1 VKENI
6 CMDAIDEKIIAEL
19 ERDGRLTVTE
29 LAERVNLSIAPC
41 HRRLRELERSGVI
54 AGYRAV
60 VDAAAVGLGLEVLA
74 NVTMDR
80 GDAGTIIAFEE
91 GLAAVP
97 EVRHAERL
105 FGIPDYLLRVVAAGL
120 DDYARVRDEKLAT
133 LPGVR
138 QITSTIVMKR
148 VVDNRPLPLPRAAAG
163 RRNRSGALAPLPLRD
178 PAFGH
183 RLEGFPEVLGFKA
196 ADLCLDR
203 YPEALF
209 SAAVPRRVNGL
220 PGTAHREWRLG
231 GQARGK
237 LRRGGVEVL
246 AGDHPV
252 SQADAQGLGGVDH
265 LAKQDQLACPGLTHD
280 PGQPDGSAHVGHQ
293 AEARLGQ
300 ADLGALGEDAEVAG
314 QGQLQP
320 SAVRVALDGG
330 DTGAAELRDPA
341 ERPGRGHRF
350 GAVPFGG
357 GPFGPSGQQPG
368 HPLGDVDAGR
378 EHGPFPGHHE
388 AAQGI
393 VGEQFGA
400 KAG

>member
-1 VKENI
+1 MQEIVKENTS
-6 CMDAIDEKIIAEL
+6 MDAIDEKIIAEL

-148 VVDNRPLPLPRAAAG
+148 IVDNRPLPLPR
-163 RRNRSGALAPLPLRD
+163 LR
-178 PAFGH
+178 GG
-183 RLEGFPEVLGFKA
+183 RLEPTGTPAVLVGA
-196 ADLCLDR
+196 GVTMDR
-203 YPEALF
+203 
-209 SAAVPRRVNGL
+209 
-220 PGTAHREWRLG
+220 
-231 GQARGK
+231 
-237 LRRGGVEVL
+237 
-246 AGDHPV
+246 
-252 SQADAQGLGGVDH
+252 
-265 LAKQDQLACPGLTHD
+265 
-280 PGQPDGSAHVGHQ
+280 
-293 AEARLGQ
+293 
-300 ADLGALGEDAEVAG
+300 
-314 QGQLQP
+314 
-320 SAVRVALDGG
+320 
-330 DTGAAELRDPA
+330 
-341 ERPGRGHRF
+341 
-350 GAVPFGG
+350 
-357 GPFGPSGQQPG
+357 
-368 HPLGDVDAGR
+368 
-378 EHGPFPGHHE
+378 
-388 AAQGI
+388 
-393 VGEQFGA
+393 
-400 KAG
+400 